1 MTEFDELLS
10 RLRKLE
16 PIALDRDFKASLQ
29 ERARR
34 RVRGARSAPL
44 ASFAAAATVVVY
56 LGWAL
61 RVAGALYR

>member
-16 PIALDRDFKASLQ
+16 PVALDRRFKASLH
-29 ERARR
+29 ERGRR

-44 ASFAAAATVVVY
+44 ASLAAVATVVVY

-61 RVAGALYR
+61 QAAGALYR

>member
-16 PIALDRDFKASLQ
+16 RGPLDPEFKVSLQ
-29 ERARR
+29 QRARR
-34 RVRGARSAPL
+34 RVRGVRSAPL
-44 ASFAAAATVVVY
+44 ASLAVAATVVVY

-61 RVAGALYR
+61 RLAGALYR

>member
-16 PIALDRDFKASLQ
+16 PIALDGQFKASLQ
-29 ERARR
+29 QRARR
-34 RVRGARSAPL
+34 RVRGARGAPL
-44 ASFAAAATVVVY
+44 ASFAVAATVVVY